1 MGSETTRTVR
11 EIKQPTIEP
20 VGTGQPTGA
29 STSTTGTRERGTG
42 TGTGTN
48 PGTGTSTE
56 EKKSVGLVD
65 VKTDEQKRAEKNARR
80 RELYAQKREQAGK
93 TVKPKKVN
101 KKAEPTPTVGTSDQ
115 IGAILGTVSMIVA
128 SRPGMAH
135 WQLTPKEI
143 ETVSNP
149 LANMIAKSEALNTL
163 AEHSDAIALV
173 TACATII
180 LPRAVITVS
189 QMQERKKN
197 DERTNRVKKSVKREP
212 EPNQDGK
219 GSSTNRNND
228 GNTPVS
234 GATVGENEPFYGDAL
249 Y

>member
-1 MGSETTRTVR
+1 MGSEITGTVG
-11 EIKQPTIEP
+11 EIKRPTIEP
-20 VGTGQPTGA
+20 VGTDKPAGT
-29 STSTTGTRERGTG
+29 STSSTGTSERGTG

-48 PGTGTSTE
+48 PGTGTSE
-56 EKKSVGLVD
+56 EKKSVGLAD

-101 KKAEPTPTVGTSDQ
+101 KKAEPAPSVGTSDQ

-143 ETVSNP
+143 ESVSNP

-163 AEHSDAIALV
+163 SEHSDAIALV

-219 GSSTNRNND
+219 GSTTNRNND